1 MKFALLKPVQCFGFK
16 LSQEKIGFSF
26 VNLAAKNQ
34 NHCLNIS
41 TEALGKAN
49 GTKTFSVPLNFKS
62 IIQLYHTFLKL
73 NYIPMKFLKLFLL
86 LFVIQTQ
93 AQQGGMWI
101 PSLLKGMNETEMKN
115 LGMKMSI
122 KDIYDVN
129 QSSMKDAVPHFNGGC
144 TSEVIS
150 PKGLL
155 LTNHHCGYSQIQS
168 HSSVDK
174 DYLAD
179 GFWAYKMEDELPNEN
194 LTVTFMVKIEDVT
207 TQILEGTATLANEG
221 DKQKKIQENITKLS
235 ASFPKE
241 SWQENKI
248 RTFYEGNQY
257 LLFVTE
263 TFSDVRLVGAP
274 PTSIGKFGSDTDNW
288 VWPRHTGDFSLF
300 RIYADKNNHPAKYS
314 KDNVPYAPKHFL
326 PISLDGV
333 AEDDFTLVFGYPG
346 KTNEYLPSV
355 AIEQIVNELN
365 PAKIEIRDKA
375 LKVADGF
382 MRKDNAIKIQYA
394 SKYASIANYWKKWIG
409 ETQGLQ
415 KSNAVA
421 IKRNDEKTFQEKV
434 KKAGKEK
441 EYGTLLA
448 DFEKNYTTIAPYA
461 LARDYFM
468 ETVQRNTELLS
479 AAYRLY
485 QLEQV
490 YNAKGEQAFNDRKNN
505 LIGGLADFYKNF
517 NATVDEKVFEQL
529 IDLYTTK
536 SPKQFL
542 PNSLANVDAKK
553 LATTMYSTSKITSYA
568 GLKELLS
575 GDAATTL
582 GNLRK
587 DPAYQLVKEL
597 ADSYNTQI
605 APKYDEINQT
615 ITALQRTYMKAQL
628 ELNANGR
635 LFPDANSTLRVTY
648 GKVKGYEPKDAT
660 LYTPVTYL
668 EGVMEKYIPGDYE
681 FDVPSKLVELYKN
694 KDYGNYSD
702 ATGKLPV
709 CFIGT
714 NHTTGGNSGSPAVDA
729 NGNLIGLNFDR
740 VWEGTMSD
748 IYYDPSI
755 CRNIMVDIRYVLF
768 IMDKYAG
775 AKNLMAELKLV
786 HPKKDKTLIN
796 KPLKQKQS
804 EKKSK

>member
-1 MKFALLKPVQCFGFK
+1 
-16 LSQEKIGFSF
+16 
-26 VNLAAKNQ
+26 
-34 NHCLNIS
+34 
-41 TEALGKAN
+41 
-49 GTKTFSVPLNFKS
+49 
-62 IIQLYHTFLKL
+62 
-73 NYIPMKFLKLFLL
+73 MKFLKLFLL

-115 LGMKMSI
+115 LGMKMSV
-122 KDIYDVN
+122 KEIYDVN
-129 QSSMKDAVPHFNGGC
+129 NSSIKDAVPHFNGGC

-150 PKGLL
+150 PKGLI

-168 HSSVDK
+168 HSTVDH
-174 DYLAD
+174 DYLTD

-194 LTVTFMVKIEDVT
+194 LTVTFIVKIEDVT
-207 TQILEGTATLANEG
+207 TAVLNGTATLTNEAE
-221 DKQKKIQENITKLS
+221 KQKKIQENISALS
-235 ASFPKE
+235 NSLPKE

-257 LLFVTE
+257 MLFVTE
-263 TFSDVRLVGAP
+263 TFTDVRLVGAP

-300 RIYADKNNHPAKYS
+300 RIYADKNNRPAKYS
-314 KDNVPYAPKHFL
+314 KDNVPYTPKHFL

-346 KTNEYLPSV
+346 KTNEYLPAV

-382 MRKDNAIKIQYA
+382 MRKDKAIKIQYA
-394 SKYASIANYWKKWIG
+394 SKYAGIANYWKKWIG
-409 ETQGLQ
+409 ETQGLK

-421 IKRNDEKTFQEKV
+421 VKRESEQAFQQKIT
-434 KKAGKEK
+434 KAGKEK

-448 DFEKNYTTIAPYA
+448 DFEKNYTAIAPYA
-461 LARDYFM
+461 LAREYFM
-468 ETVQRNTELLS
+468 ETVQRNTELLTTGFK
-479 AAYRLY
+479 LY

-490 YNAKGEQAFNDRKNN
+490 YNARGEQAFNDRKTN
-505 LIGGLADFYKNF
+505 LINTLADFYKNF
-517 NATVDEKVFEQL
+517 NASVDEKVFEQL
-529 IDLYTTK
+529 IELYANQP
-536 SPKQFL
+536 SKQFL
-542 PNSLANVDAKK
+542 PKGLTNINAKNLASEIYIKSKLKDYDSLKK
-553 LATTMYSTSKITSYA
+553 
-568 GLKELLS
+568 LLS
-575 GDAATTL
+575 GDAKTVVA
-582 GNLRK
+582 NLNA
-587 DPAYQLVKEL
+587 DPAFILVKEL
-597 ADSYNTQI
+597 SDKYNKEI
-605 APKYDEINQT
+605 APKYDEINLE

-628 ELNANGR
+628 ELNTDSR
-635 LFPDANSTLRVTY
+635 IFPDANSTLRVTY

-660 LYTPVTYL
+660 IYTPITHL

-681 FDVPSKLVELYKN
+681 FDVPAKLIELYKS
-694 KDYGNYSD
+694 KDYGPYGDN
-702 ATGKLPV
+702 GKMPV
-709 CFIGT
+709 NFIGT
-714 NHTTGGNSGSPAVDA
+714 NHTTGGNSGSPAIDA
-729 NGNLIGLNFDR
+729 YGNLIGLNFDR

-775 AKNLMAELKLV
+775 AKNLISELKLV
-786 HPKKDKTLIN
+786 HPKKT
-796 KPLKQKQS
+796 KPLK
-804 EKKSK
+804 KKSLSKK